1 MKKKNNNTFV
11 IQVCHHVVR
20 KGTVSFE
27 LPIRVMCFRT
37 KNVSLLQQRQQ
48 KDIENKENNYSK
60 TNKQQLNKNIATPS
74 PPKDQ
79 FFY

>member
-37 KNVSLLQQRQQ
+37 KNVSFLQQRQQ
-48 KDIENKENNYSK
+48 KEIENKDK
-60 TNKQQLNKNIATPS
+60 KLQQNKQTTTKQKT
-74 PPKDQ
+74 
-79 FFY
+79 